1 MDFDGGYPRWKL
13 KALAGIVRIFKGRD
27 SAARLMRPFDDSFSL
42 GQVDAFCSATGLS
55 PISSKRRGRS
65 IFVVAEKK

>member
-13 KALAGIVRIFKGRD
+13 RTLAGIVRIFKGRE
-27 SAARLMRPFDDSFSL
+27 AATRLQRPFEDSFSL
-42 GQVDAFCSATGLS
+42 VQVDAFCSAAGLS
-55 PISSKRRGRS
+55 LILSKKRGRS